1 MAIDSKLT
9 TALKNQGAVLLE
21 ATDSVTE
28 SETNHLMV
36 AASQWDSTP
45 SFSSFSA
52 TVDSAVTSSTA
63 RTVLVQFKTGST
75 AAAQAQVLDSV
86 QGQTLEVIRAAETNS
101 SGDSLVLVKI
111 GDNLS
116 VQDALKII
124 SSHDSVRFAEPNGVV
139 TILPQPEQIVSPQP
153 EGSTQPDSSTQEPQ
167 TEIGA
172 KPEGSTQPDTYAQEP
187 QTEIGAQS
195 SDSEQ
200 SPAGALDISVT
211 QAPDLIGVQE
221 DSKQSAAALIA
232 SESLM
237 VAESWEASDVF
248 GIDADAS
255 VSDDSQAEQSNAAQ
269 AVSDEDSLVSI
280 MAISNDPGY
289 TQGSLWGMYGDQTAT
304 VNQFGSQAGEA
315 WAAGFVGST
324 KTVIGVI
331 DTGIDY
337 THQDL
342 YQNIWL
348 NQKEIPTTI
357 YSVLKDIDQDGLI
370 TFSDLNAT
378 ANQAFV
384 ADTNANSYIDAADLL
399 SDSRWANGVDEGGNG
414 YIDDLVGWD
423 FASNDNNPFDDN
435 GHGTHVAGTIGA
447 MGGNNVGVAGV
458 SWNVELVGLKFLD
471 AGGSGSTANAVK
483 AIDYF
488 TAASKVALS
497 GENFVATNNSWGGGG
512 ASNALQDAINRS
524 AQSDILFIAAA
535 GNSASNNDV
544 TANYPSNYNTTAAAG
559 YDSVIAVAS
568 LTSTG
573 ALSSF
578 SSYGATQVDLA
589 APGSSVYS
597 TLPGNSYGTF
607 SGTSMA
613 TPHVAGAVA
622 LYASAN
628 PNATAAE
635 IRTALL
641 SSTDATASLV
651 GKTVTGGRLDVAD
664 MLNLGVV
671 PPPPVAD
678 LNLVGTSG
686 KDTLT
691 GGAGNDTLTGKAG
704 NDTLTGGL
712 GVDKFVVDAGTD
724 TIQDLGSGGADSV
737 VVAVGAKA
745 RATAVNDWTAT
756 SQTSNTGTAT
766 VASGGFNLNLAAAT
780 GSNGWQLSNSGSAQ
794 QVTFIGSA
802 QADSLVGGTAADT
815 LSGGAGNDT
824 LTGGAGAD
832 LLTGGTGVDKFVID
846 SGADTVTDLGVGGAD
861 SIVVS
866 TGARVTATLATTWT
880 ASTTTTNSGTANL
893 NAAGNHVNL
902 NAASGAYGWT
912 VSNASS
918 AVAVTVIGSVRSDTL
933 IGGSSADSLNG
944 GLGNDLLRGGDGNDT
959 LVGGGDVDR
968 FEVDSGTDT
977 ISDLGLG
984 GADQVA
990 ISAGAAAN
998 IAIAQAWSANASTS
1012 NSGRASIQASGF
1024 NVNLAAATGSSGW
1037 LVNNANSS
1045 VAVTLTGSSN
1055 TDTLVGGRGV
1065 DALKGGLGDDVLMG
1079 GLGADKLTG
1088 GLGSDT
1094 FVLARGDGGTAVA
1107 QADTVLDFTDGAD
1120 VFGLSG
1126 ALTFK
1131 DLVISQGNGT
1141 NTAKANAVIQS
1152 VSGEFLAV
1160 VANTTI
1166 AKLTSADFVT
1176 TTVSLAPVSAAA
1188 VSSSVSSSK
1197 TGSSAL
1203 SASDVSTTKGLVSDT
1218 TTLSTTKALV
1228 SDSTT
1233 ISTTNALVSDS
1244 TTVSTTKALVSD
1256 STTISTTNAL
1266 VSDSTTAN
1274 ATTNATPGSTTS
1286 STTINASAPA
1296 LDSSLE
1302 AKLSTAASPLAA
1314 ADAGTSATVSSSS
1327 VQRNDSPES
1336 VSKTIATSAS
1346 STSSTSSASS
1356 TSSVSSDHS
1365 ETASPAALPVAAPVT
1380 VSAYVPPVTAYVPEV
1395 DHTAGLLAV

>member
-1 MAIDSKLT
+1 MSIYSKLIT
-9 TALKNQGAVLLE
+9 TLKDQGTSLSE

-28 SETNHLMV
+28 NGTNYLS
-36 AASQWDSTP
+36 ANASPWLPTE
-45 SFSSFSA
+45 SFFNFSA
-52 TVDSAVTSSTA
+52 SAGSTLTSSTA

-75 AAAQAQVLDSV
+75 AAAHAQALSTV
-86 QGQTLEVIRAAETNS
+86 QGQTLEVIRAAESPS

-111 GDNLS
+111 GDGLS
-116 VQDALKII
+116 VEDALKII
-124 SSHDSVRFAEPNGVV
+124 SSHDSVRFAEPNDVV
-139 TILPQPEQIVSPQP
+139 TILPQPEPAGSPQVD
-153 EGSTQPDSSTQEPQ
+153 GQ
-167 TEIGA
+167 TPSDISIRE
-172 KPEGSTQPDTYAQEP
+172 T
-187 QTEIGAQS
+187 QTEIGAQTS
-195 SDSEQ
+195 PTEQVPDSDLNV
-200 SPAGALDISVT
+200 GVT
-211 QAPDLIGVQE
+211 QVLDLIGAQA
-221 DSKQSAAALIA
+221 DSDQAASAEMDSNSWDI
-232 SESLM
+232 SESG
-237 VAESWEASDVF
+237 
-248 GIDADAS
+248 GIDADILA
-255 VSDDSQAEQSNAAQ
+255 SDDSSDNLSSTAQ
-269 AVSDEDSLVSI
+269 ASSEEDSLVSI
-280 MAISNDPGY
+280 MAVSNDPGY
-289 TQGSLWGMYGDQTAT
+289 TQGNLWGMYGDKTTTA
-304 VNQFGSQAGEA
+304 NQYGSQAGEA
-315 WAAGFVGST
+315 WVAGFVGST

-331 DTGIDY
+331 DTGIDH

-357 YSVLKDIDQDGLI
+357 YASLSDINYDGLI

-384 ADTNANSYIDAADLL
+384 TDKNANGYIDAADLL
-399 SDSRWANGVDEGGNG
+399 SDSRWADGIDTGANG
-414 YIDDLVGWD
+414 YVDDLVGWD
-423 FASNDNNPFDDN
+423 FANSDNNPFDDN

-471 AGGSGSTANAVK
+471 ASGSGSTANAVK
-483 AIDYF
+483 ALDYF
-488 TAASKVALS
+488 TAASKVAIS

-512 ASNALQDAINRS
+512 ASTALQDAITRS

-544 TANYPSNYNTTAAAG
+544 TANYPSNYNTTATAG

-568 LTSTG
+568 LTSSG

-589 APGSSVYS
+589 APGSSIYS
-597 TLPGNSYGTF
+597 TLPGNSYGTL

-613 TPHVAGAVA
+613 TPHVSGAVA

-641 SSTDATASLV
+641 SSTDSTASLV

-664 MLNLGVV
+664 MLTQGVV
-671 PPPPVAD
+671 PPPVTD

-686 KDTLT
+686 RDTLT

-724 TIQDLGSGGADSV
+724 TIKDLGSGGADSV
-737 VVAVGAKA
+737 LVSVGATAK
-745 RATAVNDWTAT
+745 ATAVTNWTAT
-756 SQTSNTGTAT
+756 SLTSNTGTAT
-766 VASGGFNLNLAAAT
+766 VVSGGFNLNLAAAI
-780 GSNGWQLSNSGSAQ
+780 GPNGWQLSNAGNTQ
-794 QVTFIGSA
+794 QVTLTGSA

-824 LTGGAGAD
+824 LTGGVGAD

-846 SGADTVTDLGVGGAD
+846 SGTDTVTDLGVGGAD

-866 TGARVTATLATTWT
+866 AGAKVNATLATSWT

-893 NAAGNHVNL
+893 IAAGNHVNL
-902 NAASGAYGWT
+902 NAASGTYGWT

-918 AVAVTVIGSVRSDTL
+918 AVAVSVLGSVRSDTL
-933 IGGSSADSLNG
+933 IGGSNADSLNG
-944 GLGNDLLRGGDGNDT
+944 GLGNDLLNGGAGNDT
-959 LVGGGDVDR
+959 LVGGRGIDR
-968 FEVDSGTDT
+968 FEVDFGTDT

-990 ISAGAAAN
+990 ISTGAAAN
-998 IAIAQAWSANASTS
+998 ITIAQAWTANSSTS
-1012 NSGRASIQASGF
+1012 NSGRVSIQTTGF
-1024 NVNLAAATGSSGW
+1024 NVNLAAVTGSSGW
-1037 LVNNANSS
+1037 LVSNANSS
-1045 VAVTLTGSSN
+1045 TAVTLTGSSN

-1065 DALKGGLGDDVLMG
+1065 DTLKGGLGNDVLMG

-1088 GLGSDT
+1088 GLGNDT
-1094 FVLARGDGGTAVA
+1094 FVLSRGDGGTAVA

-1188 VSSSVSSSK
+1188 VSPSASSSK
-1197 TGSSAL
+1197 TGSSTV
-1203 SASDVSTTKGLVSDT
+1203 SASDV
-1218 TTLSTTKALV
+1218 
-1228 SDSTT
+1228 
-1233 ISTTNALVSDS
+1233 STTNALVSDS
-1244 TTVSTTKALVSD
+1244 TTVSTTKALASD
-1256 STTISTTNAL
+1256 STTTSTTKALASDTTNTSATKELVPDTTTTSTTKAL
-1266 VSDSTTAN
+1266 VSDTTTDSTAIK
-1274 ATTNATPGSTTS
+1274 GSAMAPDTSLESKS
-1286 STTINASAPA
+1286 STVASSVAT
-1296 LDSSLE
+1296 S
-1302 AKLSTAASPLAA
+1302 
-1314 ADAGTSATVSSSS
+1314 DAGTSSTVSGSA
-1327 VQRNDSPES
+1327 VQKNDSSES
-1336 VSKTIATSAS
+1336 ISEKVATSTS
-1346 STSSTSSASS
+1346 STSSTSPTSS
-1356 TSSVSSDHS
+1356 TSATSLVSSDHS
-1365 ETASPAALPVAAPVT
+1365 EAASSIVSPVAAPAT
-1380 VSAYVPPVTAYVPEV
+1380 VSAYVPPVAAYVPEV
-1395 DHTAGLLAV
+1395 DHSAGLLTV

>member
-1 MAIDSKLT
+1 MSIYSKLIT
-9 TALKNQGAVLLE
+9 TLKDQGTSLSE

-28 SETNHLMV
+28 NGTNYLS
-36 AASQWDSTP
+36 ANASPWLPTE
-45 SFSSFSA
+45 SFFNFSA
-52 TVDSAVTSSTA
+52 SAGSTLTSSTA

-75 AAAQAQVLDSV
+75 AAAHAQALSTV
-86 QGQTLEVIRAAETNS
+86 QGQTLEVIRAAESPS

-111 GDNLS
+111 GDGLS
-116 VQDALKII
+116 VEDALKII
-124 SSHDSVRFAEPNGVV
+124 SSHDSVRFAEPNDVV
-139 TILPQPEQIVSPQP
+139 TILPQPEPAGSPQVD
-153 EGSTQPDSSTQEPQ
+153 GQ
-167 TEIGA
+167 TPSDISIRE
-172 KPEGSTQPDTYAQEP
+172 T
-187 QTEIGAQS
+187 QTEIGAQTS
-195 SDSEQ
+195 PTEQVPDSDLNV
-200 SPAGALDISVT
+200 GVT
-211 QAPDLIGVQE
+211 QVLDLIGAQA
-221 DSKQSAAALIA
+221 DSDQAASAEMDSNSWDI
-232 SESLM
+232 SESG
-237 VAESWEASDVF
+237 
-248 GIDADAS
+248 GIDADILA
-255 VSDDSQAEQSNAAQ
+255 SDDSSDNLSSTAQ
-269 AVSDEDSLVSI
+269 ASSEEDSLVSI
-280 MAISNDPGY
+280 MAVSNDPGY
-289 TQGSLWGMYGDQTAT
+289 TQGNLWGMYGDKTTTA
-304 VNQFGSQAGEA
+304 NQYGSQAGEA
-315 WAAGFVGST
+315 WVAGFVGST

-331 DTGIDY
+331 DTGIDH

-357 YSVLKDIDQDGLI
+357 YASLSDINYDGLI

-384 ADTNANSYIDAADLL
+384 TDKNANGYIDAADLL
-399 SDSRWANGVDEGGNG
+399 SDSRWADGIDTGANG
-414 YIDDLVGWD
+414 YVDDLVGWD
-423 FASNDNNPFDDN
+423 FANSDNNPFDDN

-471 AGGSGSTANAVK
+471 ASGSGSTANAVK
-483 AIDYF
+483 ALDYF
-488 TAASKVALS
+488 TAASKVAIS

-512 ASNALQDAINRS
+512 ASTALQDAITRS

-544 TANYPSNYNTTAAAG
+544 TANYPSNYNTTATAG

-568 LTSTG
+568 LTSSG

-589 APGSSVYS
+589 APGSSIYS
-597 TLPGNSYGTF
+597 TLPGNSYGTL

-613 TPHVAGAVA
+613 TPHVSGAVA

-641 SSTDATASLV
+641 SSTDSTASLV

-664 MLNLGVV
+664 MLTQGVV
-671 PPPPVAD
+671 PPPVTD

-686 KDTLT
+686 RDTLT

-724 TIQDLGSGGADSV
+724 TIKDLGSGGADSV
-737 VVAVGAKA
+737 LVSVGATAK
-745 RATAVNDWTAT
+745 ATAVTNWTAT
-756 SQTSNTGTAT
+756 SLTSNTGTAT
-766 VASGGFNLNLAAAT
+766 VVSGGFNLNLAAAI
-780 GSNGWQLSNSGSAQ
+780 GPNGWQLSNAGNTQ
-794 QVTFIGSA
+794 QVTLTGSA

-824 LTGGAGAD
+824 LTGGVGAD

-846 SGADTVTDLGVGGAD
+846 SGTDTVTDLGVGGAD
-861 SIVVS
+861 SIVVLA
-866 TGARVTATLATTWT
+866 GAKVNATLATSWT

-893 NAAGNHVNL
+893 IAAGNNVNL
-902 NAASGAYGWT
+902 NAASGTYGWT

-918 AVAVTVIGSVRSDTL
+918 AVAVSVLGSVRSDTL
-933 IGGSSADSLNG
+933 IGGSNADSLNG
-944 GLGNDLLRGGDGNDT
+944 GLGNDLLNGGAGNDT
-959 LVGGGDVDR
+959 LVGGRGIDR
-968 FEVDSGTDT
+968 FEVDFGTDT

-990 ISAGAAAN
+990 ISTGAAAN
-998 IAIAQAWSANASTS
+998 ITIAQAWTANSSTS
-1012 NSGRASIQASGF
+1012 NSGRVSIQTTGF
-1024 NVNLAAATGSSGW
+1024 NVNLAAVTGSSGW
-1037 LVNNANSS
+1037 LVSNANSS
-1045 VAVTLTGSSN
+1045 TAVTLTGSSN

-1065 DALKGGLGDDVLMG
+1065 DTLKGGLGNDVLMG

-1088 GLGSDT
+1088 GLGNDT
-1094 FVLARGDGGTAVA
+1094 FVLSRGDGGTAVA

-1188 VSSSVSSSK
+1188 VSPSASSSK
-1197 TGSSAL
+1197 TGSSTV
-1203 SASDVSTTKGLVSDT
+1203 SASDV
-1218 TTLSTTKALV
+1218 
-1228 SDSTT
+1228 
-1233 ISTTNALVSDS
+1233 STTNALVSDS
-1244 TTVSTTKALVSD
+1244 TTVSTTKALASD
-1256 STTISTTNAL
+1256 STTTSTTKALASDTTNTSATKELVPDTTTTSTTKAL
-1266 VSDSTTAN
+1266 VSDTTTDSTAIK
-1274 ATTNATPGSTTS
+1274 GSAMAPDTSLESKS
-1286 STTINASAPA
+1286 STVASSVAT
-1296 LDSSLE
+1296 S
-1302 AKLSTAASPLAA
+1302 
-1314 ADAGTSATVSSSS
+1314 DAGTSSTVSGSA
-1327 VQRNDSPES
+1327 VQKNDSSES
-1336 VSKTIATSAS
+1336 ISEKVATSTS
-1346 STSSTSSASS
+1346 STSSTSPTSS
-1356 TSSVSSDHS
+1356 TSATSLVSSDHS
-1365 ETASPAALPVAAPVT
+1365 EAASSIVSPVAAPAT
-1380 VSAYVPPVTAYVPEV
+1380 VSAYVPPVAAYVPEV
-1395 DHTAGLLAV
+1395 DHSAGLLTV

>member
-1 MAIDSKLT
+1 MSIYSKLIT
-9 TALKNQGAVLLE
+9 TLKDQGTSLSE

-28 SETNHLMV
+28 NGTNYLS
-36 AASQWDSTP
+36 ANASPWLPTE
-45 SFSSFSA
+45 SFFNFSA
-52 TVDSAVTSSTA
+52 SAGSTLTSSTA

-75 AAAQAQVLDSV
+75 AAAHAQALSTV
-86 QGQTLEVIRAAETNS
+86 QGQTLEVIRAAESPS

-111 GDNLS
+111 GDGLS
-116 VQDALKII
+116 VEDALKII
-124 SSHDSVRFAEPNGVV
+124 SSHDSVRFAEPNDVV
-139 TILPQPEQIVSPQP
+139 TILPQPEPAGSPQVD
-153 EGSTQPDSSTQEPQ
+153 GQ
-167 TEIGA
+167 TPSDISIRE
-172 KPEGSTQPDTYAQEP
+172 T
-187 QTEIGAQS
+187 QTEIGAQTS
-195 SDSEQ
+195 PTEQVPDSDLNV
-200 SPAGALDISVT
+200 GVT
-211 QAPDLIGVQE
+211 QVLDLIGAQA
-221 DSKQSAAALIA
+221 DSDQAASAEMDSNSWDI
-232 SESLM
+232 SESG
-237 VAESWEASDVF
+237 
-248 GIDADAS
+248 GIDADILA
-255 VSDDSQAEQSNAAQ
+255 SDDSSDNLSSTAQ
-269 AVSDEDSLVSI
+269 ASSEEDSLVSI
-280 MAISNDPGY
+280 MAVSNDPGY
-289 TQGSLWGMYGDQTAT
+289 TQGNLWGMYGDKTTTA
-304 VNQFGSQAGEA
+304 NQYGSQAGEA
-315 WAAGFVGST
+315 WVAGFVGST

-331 DTGIDY
+331 DTGIDH

-357 YSVLKDIDQDGLI
+357 YASLSDINYDGLI

-384 ADTNANSYIDAADLL
+384 TDKNANGYIDAADLL
-399 SDSRWANGVDEGGNG
+399 SDSRWADGIDTGANG
-414 YIDDLVGWD
+414 YVDDLVGWD
-423 FASNDNNPFDDN
+423 FANSDNNPFDDN

-471 AGGSGSTANAVK
+471 ASGSGSTANAVK
-483 AIDYF
+483 ALDYF
-488 TAASKVALS
+488 TAASKVAIS

-512 ASNALQDAINRS
+512 ASTALQDAITRS

-544 TANYPSNYNTTAAAG
+544 TANYPSNYNTTATAG

-568 LTSTG
+568 LTSSG

-589 APGSSVYS
+589 APGSSIYS
-597 TLPGNSYGTF
+597 TLPGNSYGTL

-613 TPHVAGAVA
+613 TPHVSGAVA

-641 SSTDATASLV
+641 SSTDSTASLV

-664 MLNLGVV
+664 MLTQGVV
-671 PPPPVAD
+671 PPPVTD

-686 KDTLT
+686 RDTLT

-724 TIQDLGSGGADSV
+724 TIKDLGSGGADSV
-737 VVAVGAKA
+737 LVSVGATAK
-745 RATAVNDWTAT
+745 ATAVTNWTAT
-756 SQTSNTGTAT
+756 SLTSNTGTAT
-766 VASGGFNLNLAAAT
+766 VVSGGFNLNLAAAI
-780 GSNGWQLSNSGSAQ
+780 GPNGWQLSNAGNTQ
-794 QVTFIGSA
+794 QVTLTGSA

-824 LTGGAGAD
+824 LTGGVGAD

-846 SGADTVTDLGVGGAD
+846 SGTDTVTDLGVGGAD
-861 SIVVS
+861 SIVVLA
-866 TGARVTATLATTWT
+866 GAKVNATLATSWT

-893 NAAGNHVNL
+893 IAAGNHVNL
-902 NAASGAYGWT
+902 NAASGTYGWT

-918 AVAVTVIGSVRSDTL
+918 AVAVSVLGSVLSDTL
-933 IGGSSADSLNG
+933 IGGSNADSLNG
-944 GLGNDLLRGGDGNDT
+944 GLGNDLLSGGAGNDT
-959 LVGGGDVDR
+959 LVGGRGIDR
-968 FEVDSGTDT
+968 FEVDFGTDT

-990 ISAGAAAN
+990 ISTGAAAN
-998 IAIAQAWSANASTS
+998 ITIAQAWTANSSTS
-1012 NSGRASIQASGF
+1012 NSGRVSIQTTGF
-1024 NVNLAAATGSSGW
+1024 NVNLAAVTGSSGW
-1037 LVNNANSS
+1037 LVSNANSS
-1045 VAVTLTGSSN
+1045 TAVTLTGSSN

-1065 DALKGGLGDDVLMG
+1065 DTLKGGLGNDVLMG

-1088 GLGSDT
+1088 GLGNDT
-1094 FVLARGDGGTAVA
+1094 FVLSRGDGGTAVA

-1188 VSSSVSSSK
+1188 VSPSASSSK
-1197 TGSSAL
+1197 TGSSTV
-1203 SASDVSTTKGLVSDT
+1203 SASDV
-1218 TTLSTTKALV
+1218 
-1228 SDSTT
+1228 
-1233 ISTTNALVSDS
+1233 STTNALVSDS
-1244 TTVSTTKALVSD
+1244 TTVSTTKALASD
-1256 STTISTTNAL
+1256 STTTSTTKALASDTTNTSATKELVPDTTTTSTTKAL
-1266 VSDSTTAN
+1266 VSDTTTDSTAIK
-1274 ATTNATPGSTTS
+1274 GSAMAPDTSLESKS
-1286 STTINASAPA
+1286 STVASSVAT
-1296 LDSSLE
+1296 S
-1302 AKLSTAASPLAA
+1302 
-1314 ADAGTSATVSSSS
+1314 DAGTSSTVSGSA
-1327 VQRNDSPES
+1327 VQKNDSSES
-1336 VSKTIATSAS
+1336 ISEKVATSTS
-1346 STSSTSSASS
+1346 STSSTSPTSS
-1356 TSSVSSDHS
+1356 TSATSLVSSDHS
-1365 ETASPAALPVAAPVT
+1365 EAASSIVSPVAAPAT
-1380 VSAYVPPVTAYVPEV
+1380 VSAYVPPVAAYVPEV
-1395 DHTAGLLAV
+1395 DHSAGLLTL

>member
-1 MAIDSKLT
+1 MSIYSKLMT
-9 TALKNQGAVLLE
+9 TLKDQGTSLSE

-28 SETNHLMV
+28 NGTNYLS
-36 AASQWDSTP
+36 ANASPWLPTE
-45 SFSSFSA
+45 SFFNFSA
-52 TVDSAVTSSTA
+52 SAGSTLTSSTA

-75 AAAQAQVLDSV
+75 AAAHAQALSTV
-86 QGQTLEVIRAAETNS
+86 QGQTLEVIRAAESPS

-111 GDNLS
+111 GDGLS
-116 VQDALKII
+116 VEDALKII
-124 SSHDSVRFAEPNGVV
+124 SSHDSVRFAEPNDVV
-139 TILPQPEQIVSPQP
+139 TILPQPEPAGSPQVD
-153 EGSTQPDSSTQEPQ
+153 GQ
-167 TEIGA
+167 TPSDISIRE
-172 KPEGSTQPDTYAQEP
+172 T
-187 QTEIGAQS
+187 QTEIGAQTS
-195 SDSEQ
+195 PTEQVPDSDLNV
-200 SPAGALDISVT
+200 GVT
-211 QAPDLIGVQE
+211 QVLDLIGAQA
-221 DSKQSAAALIA
+221 DSDQAASAEMDSNSWDI
-232 SESLM
+232 SESG
-237 VAESWEASDVF
+237 
-248 GIDADAS
+248 GIDADILA
-255 VSDDSQAEQSNAAQ
+255 SDDSSDNLSSTAQ
-269 AVSDEDSLVSI
+269 ASSEEDSLVSI
-280 MAISNDPGY
+280 MAVSNDPGY
-289 TQGSLWGMYGDQTAT
+289 TQGNLWGMYGDKTTTA
-304 VNQFGSQAGEA
+304 NQYGSQAGEA
-315 WAAGFVGST
+315 WVAGFVGST

-331 DTGIDY
+331 DTGIDH

-357 YSVLKDIDQDGLI
+357 YASLSDINYDGLI

-384 ADTNANSYIDAADLL
+384 TDKNANGYIDAADLL
-399 SDSRWANGVDEGGNG
+399 SDSRWADGIDTGANG
-414 YIDDLVGWD
+414 YVDDLVGWD
-423 FASNDNNPFDDN
+423 FANSDNNPFDDN

-471 AGGSGSTANAVK
+471 ASGSGSTANAVK
-483 AIDYF
+483 ALDYF
-488 TAASKVALS
+488 TAASKVAIS

-512 ASNALQDAINRS
+512 ASTALQDAITRS

-544 TANYPSNYNTTAAAG
+544 TANYPSNYNTTATAG

-568 LTSTG
+568 LTSSG

-589 APGSSVYS
+589 APGSSIYS
-597 TLPGNSYGTF
+597 TLPGNSYGTL

-613 TPHVAGAVA
+613 TPHVSGAVA

-641 SSTDATASLV
+641 SSTDSTASLV

-664 MLNLGVV
+664 MLTQGVV
-671 PPPPVAD
+671 PPPVTD

-686 KDTLT
+686 RDTLT

-724 TIQDLGSGGADSV
+724 TIKDLGSGGADSV
-737 VVAVGAKA
+737 LVSVGATAK
-745 RATAVNDWTAT
+745 ATAVTNWTAT
-756 SQTSNTGTAT
+756 SLTSNTGTAT
-766 VASGGFNLNLAAAT
+766 VVSGGFNLNLAAAI
-780 GSNGWQLSNSGSAQ
+780 GPNGWQLSNAGNTQ
-794 QVTFIGSA
+794 QVTLTGSA

-824 LTGGAGAD
+824 LTGGVGAD

-846 SGADTVTDLGVGGAD
+846 SGTDTVTDLGVGGAD

-866 TGARVTATLATTWT
+866 AGAKVNATLATSWT

-893 NAAGNHVNL
+893 IAAGNHVNL
-902 NAASGAYGWT
+902 NAASGTYGWT

-918 AVAVTVIGSVRSDTL
+918 AVAVSVLGSVLSDTL
-933 IGGSSADSLNG
+933 IGGSNADSLNG
-944 GLGNDLLRGGDGNDT
+944 GLGNDLLSGGAGNDT
-959 LVGGGDVDR
+959 LVGGRGIDR
-968 FEVDSGTDT
+968 FEVDFGTDT

-990 ISAGAAAN
+990 ISTGAAAN
-998 IAIAQAWSANASTS
+998 IAIAQAWTANSSTS
-1012 NSGRASIQASGF
+1012 NSGRVSIQTAGF

-1045 VAVTLTGSSN
+1045 TAVTLTGSSN

-1065 DALKGGLGDDVLMG
+1065 DTLKGGLGNDVLMG

-1088 GLGSDT
+1088 GLGNDT
-1094 FVLARGDGGTAVA
+1094 FVLSRGDGGTAVA

-1188 VSSSVSSSK
+1188 VSPSASSSK
-1197 TGSSAL
+1197 TGSSTV
-1203 SASDVSTTKGLVSDT
+1203 SASDV
-1218 TTLSTTKALV
+1218 
-1228 SDSTT
+1228 
-1233 ISTTNALVSDS
+1233 STTNALVSDS
-1244 TTVSTTKALVSD
+1244 TTVSTTKALASD
-1256 STTISTTNAL
+1256 STTTSITKAL
-1266 VSDSTTAN
+1266 VSDTTTTSATRELVPDTTTTSTTKALVSD
-1274 ATTNATPGSTTS
+1274 TTTDSTAIKGSAMAPDTSLESKS
-1286 STTINASAPA
+1286 STVASSVAT
-1296 LDSSLE
+1296 S
-1302 AKLSTAASPLAA
+1302 
-1314 ADAGTSATVSSSS
+1314 DAGTSSTVSGSA
-1327 VQRNDSPES
+1327 VQKNDSSES
-1336 VSKTIATSAS
+1336 ISEKVATSTS
-1346 STSSTSSASS
+1346 STSSTSPTSS
-1356 TSSVSSDHS
+1356 TSATSLVLSDHS
-1365 ETASPAALPVAAPVT
+1365 EAASSIVSPVAAPAT
-1380 VSAYVPPVTAYVPEV
+1380 VSAYVPPVAAYVPEV
-1395 DHTAGLLAV
+1395 DHSAGLLTV

>member
-1 MAIDSKLT
+1 MSIYSKLIT
-9 TALKNQGAVLLE
+9 TLKDQGTSLSE

-28 SETNHLMV
+28 NGTNYLS
-36 AASQWDSTP
+36 ANASPWLPTE
-45 SFSSFSA
+45 SFFNFSA
-52 TVDSAVTSSTA
+52 SAGSTLTSSTA

-75 AAAQAQVLDSV
+75 AAAHAQALSTV
-86 QGQTLEVIRAAETNS
+86 QGQTLEVIRAAKSPS

-111 GDNLS
+111 GDGLS
-116 VQDALKII
+116 VEDALKII
-124 SSHDSVRFAEPNGVV
+124 SSHDSVRFAEPNDVV
-139 TILPQPEQIVSPQP
+139 TILPQPEPAGSPQVD
-153 EGSTQPDSSTQEPQ
+153 GQ
-167 TEIGA
+167 TPSDISIRE
-172 KPEGSTQPDTYAQEP
+172 T
-187 QTEIGAQS
+187 QTEIGAQTS
-195 SDSEQ
+195 PTEQVPDSDLNV
-200 SPAGALDISVT
+200 GVT
-211 QAPDLIGVQE
+211 QVLDLIGAQA
-221 DSKQSAAALIA
+221 DSDQAASAEMDSNSWDI
-232 SESLM
+232 SESG
-237 VAESWEASDVF
+237 
-248 GIDADAS
+248 GIDADILA
-255 VSDDSQAEQSNAAQ
+255 SDDSSDNLSSTAQ
-269 AVSDEDSLVSI
+269 ASSEEDSLVSI
-280 MAISNDPGY
+280 MAVSNDPGY
-289 TQGSLWGMYGDQTAT
+289 TQGNLWGMYGDKTTTA
-304 VNQFGSQAGEA
+304 NQYGSQAGEA
-315 WAAGFVGST
+315 WVAGFVGST

-331 DTGIDY
+331 DTGIDH

-357 YSVLKDIDQDGLI
+357 YASLSDINYDGLI

-384 ADTNANSYIDAADLL
+384 TDKNANGYIDAADLL
-399 SDSRWANGVDEGGNG
+399 SDSRWADGIDTGANG
-414 YIDDLVGWD
+414 YVDDLVGWD
-423 FASNDNNPFDDN
+423 FANSDNNPFDDN

-471 AGGSGSTANAVK
+471 ASGSGSTANAVK
-483 AIDYF
+483 ALDYF
-488 TAASKVALS
+488 TAASKVAIS

-512 ASNALQDAINRS
+512 ASTALQDAITRS

-544 TANYPSNYNTTAAAG
+544 TANYPSNYNTTATAG

-568 LTSTG
+568 LTSSG

-589 APGSSVYS
+589 APGSSIYS
-597 TLPGNSYGTF
+597 TLPGNSYGTL

-613 TPHVAGAVA
+613 TPHVSGAVA

-641 SSTDATASLV
+641 SSTDSTASLV

-664 MLNLGVV
+664 MLTQGVV
-671 PPPPVAD
+671 PPPVTD

-686 KDTLT
+686 RDTLT

-724 TIQDLGSGGADSV
+724 TIKDLGSGGADSV
-737 VVAVGAKA
+737 LVSVGATAK
-745 RATAVNDWTAT
+745 ATAVTNWTAT
-756 SQTSNTGTAT
+756 SLTSNTGTAT
-766 VASGGFNLNLAAAT
+766 VVSGGFNLNLAAAI
-780 GSNGWQLSNSGSAQ
+780 GPNGWQLSNAGNTQ
-794 QVTFIGSA
+794 QVTLTGSA

-824 LTGGAGAD
+824 LTGGVGAD

-846 SGADTVTDLGVGGAD
+846 SGTDTVTDLGVGGAD
-861 SIVVS
+861 SIVVLA
-866 TGARVTATLATTWT
+866 GAKVNATLATSWT

-893 NAAGNHVNL
+893 IAAGNNVNL
-902 NAASGAYGWT
+902 NAASGTYGWT

-918 AVAVTVIGSVRSDTL
+918 AVAVSVLGSVRSDTL
-933 IGGSSADSLNG
+933 IGGSNADSLNG
-944 GLGNDLLRGGDGNDT
+944 GLGNDLLNGGAGNDT
-959 LVGGGDVDR
+959 LVGGRGIDR
-968 FEVDSGTDT
+968 FEVDFGTDT

-990 ISAGAAAN
+990 ISTGAAAN
-998 IAIAQAWSANASTS
+998 ITIAQAWTANSSTS
-1012 NSGRASIQASGF
+1012 NSGRVSIQTTGF
-1024 NVNLAAATGSSGW
+1024 NVNLAAVTGSSGW
-1037 LVNNANSS
+1037 LVSNANSS
-1045 VAVTLTGSSN
+1045 TAVTLTGSSN

-1065 DALKGGLGDDVLMG
+1065 DTLKGGLGNDVLMG

-1088 GLGSDT
+1088 GLGNDT
-1094 FVLARGDGGTAVA
+1094 FVLSRGDGGTAVA

-1188 VSSSVSSSK
+1188 VSPSASSSK
-1197 TGSSAL
+1197 TGSSTV
-1203 SASDVSTTKGLVSDT
+1203 SASDV
-1218 TTLSTTKALV
+1218 
-1228 SDSTT
+1228 
-1233 ISTTNALVSDS
+1233 STTNALVSDS
-1244 TTVSTTKALVSD
+1244 TTVSTTKALASD
-1256 STTISTTNAL
+1256 STTTSTTKALASDTTNTSATKELVPDTTTTSTTKAL
-1266 VSDSTTAN
+1266 VSDTTTDSTAIK
-1274 ATTNATPGSTTS
+1274 GSAMAPDTSLESKS
-1286 STTINASAPA
+1286 STVASSVAT
-1296 LDSSLE
+1296 S
-1302 AKLSTAASPLAA
+1302 
-1314 ADAGTSATVSSSS
+1314 DAGTSATVSGSA
-1327 VQRNDSPES
+1327 VQKNDSSES
-1336 VSKTIATSAS
+1336 ISEKVATSTS
-1346 STSSTSSASS
+1346 STSSTSPTSS
-1356 TSSVSSDHS
+1356 TSATSLVSSDHS
-1365 ETASPAALPVAAPVT
+1365 EAASSIVSPVAAPAT
-1380 VSAYVPPVTAYVPEV
+1380 VSAYVPPVAAYVPEV
-1395 DHTAGLLAV
+1395 DHSAGLLTV

>member
-1 MAIDSKLT
+1 MSIYSKLIT
-9 TALKNQGAVLLE
+9 TLKDQGTSLSE

-28 SETNHLMV
+28 SGTNYLS
-36 AASQWDSTP
+36 ANASPWLPTE
-45 SFSSFSA
+45 SFFNFSA
-52 TVDSAVTSSTA
+52 SAGSALTSSTA
-63 RTVLVQFKTGST
+63 RTVLVQFKTGSS
-75 AAAQAQVLDSV
+75 AAAHAQALSTV
-86 QGQTLEVIRAAETNS
+86 QGQTLEVIRAAESPS

-111 GDNLS
+111 GDGLS
-116 VQDALKII
+116 VEDALKII
-124 SSHDSVRFAEPNGVV
+124 SSHDSVRFAEPNDVV
-139 TILPQPEQIVSPQP
+139 TILPQPEPAGSPQV
-153 EGSTQPDSSTQEPQ
+153 DSQ
-167 TEIGA
+167 TPSDI
-172 KPEGSTQPDTYAQEP
+172 SIQEP
-187 QTEIGAQS
+187 QTEIGAQAS
-195 SDSEQ
+195 HTEQVSDSDLNVGVAQ
-200 SPAGALDISVT
+200 VL
-211 QAPDLIGVQE
+211 DLIGAQA
-221 DSKQSAAALIA
+221 DSNQAASAVLDSNSWDV
-232 SESLM
+232 SESG
-237 VAESWEASDVF
+237 
-248 GIDADAS
+248 GIDADILA
-255 VSDDSQAEQSNAAQ
+255 SDDSSDNLSSTAQ
-269 AVSDEDSLVSI
+269 ASSEEDSLVSI

-289 TQGSLWGMYGDQTAT
+289 TQGSLWGMYGDKTTT
-304 VNQFGSQAGEA
+304 VNQYGSQAGEA

-331 DTGIDY
+331 DTGIDH

-357 YSVLKDIDQDGLI
+357 YASLSDINYDGLI

-384 ADTNANSYIDAADLL
+384 ADKNANGYIDAADLL
-399 SDSRWANGVDEGGNG
+399 SDSRWADGIDTGANG
-414 YIDDLVGWD
+414 YVDDLVGWD
-423 FASNDNNPFDDN
+423 FANSDNNPFDDN

-447 MGGNNVGVAGV
+447 MGGNSVGVAGV

-471 AGGSGSTANAVK
+471 VNGSGSTANAVK
-483 AIDYF
+483 ALDYF
-488 TAASKVALS
+488 TAASKVAIS

-512 ASNALQDAINRS
+512 ASTALQDAITRS

-544 TANYPSNYNTTAAAG
+544 TANYPSNYNTTATAG

-589 APGSSVYS
+589 APGSSIYS

-622 LYASAN
+622 LFASAN

-635 IRTALL
+635 IRAALL
-641 SSTDATASLV
+641 SSTDSTASLV

-664 MLNLGVV
+664 MLTQGVV
-671 PPPPVAD
+671 PPPVTD

-686 KDTLT
+686 RDTLT

-704 NDTLTGGL
+704 NDALTGGL

-724 TIQDLGSGGADSV
+724 TIKDLGSGGADSV
-737 VVAVGAKA
+737 LVSVGATAK
-745 RATAVNDWTAT
+745 ATAVTNWTAT
-756 SQTSNTGTAT
+756 SLTSNTGTAI
-766 VASGGFNLNLAAAT
+766 VVSGGFNLNLAAAI
-780 GSNGWQLSNSGSAQ
+780 GPNGWQLSNAGNTQ
-794 QVTFIGSA
+794 QVTLTGSA

-846 SGADTVTDLGVGGAD
+846 SGTDTVTDLGVGGAD
-861 SIVVS
+861 SIVVAA
-866 TGARVTATLATTWT
+866 GAKVNATLATSWT
-880 ASTTTTNSGTANL
+880 ASTTTNNSGTANL
-893 NAAGNHVNL
+893 IAAGNNVNL
-902 NAASGAYGWT
+902 NAASGTYGWT

-918 AVAVTVIGSVRSDTL
+918 AVAVSVLGSVRSDTL
-933 IGGSSADSLNG
+933 IGGSNADSLNG
-944 GLGNDLLRGGDGNDT
+944 GLGNDLLSGGAGNDT
-959 LVGGGDVDR
+959 LVGGRGIDR
-968 FEVDSGTDT
+968 FEVDFGTDT

-990 ISAGAAAN
+990 ISTGAAAN
-998 IAIAQAWSANASTS
+998 IAIAQAWTANSSTS
-1012 NSGRASIQASGF
+1012 NSGRVSIQTTGF

-1037 LVNNANSS
+1037 LVSNADSS
-1045 VAVTLTGSSN
+1045 ITVTLTGSLN
-1055 TDTLVGGRGV
+1055 ADTLVGGRGV
-1065 DALKGGLGDDVLMG
+1065 DKLIGGLGNDVLMG

-1094 FVLARGDGGTAVA
+1094 FVLTTGGGGTTVT

-1141 NTAKANAVIQS
+1141 NTAKANALIQS

-1166 AKLTSADFVT
+1166 AKLTSADFFT

-1188 VSSSVSSSK
+1188 VSSITSSSK
-1197 TGSSAL
+1197 TGNSTL
-1203 SASDVSTTKGLVSDT
+1203 SASEVGTTKTLASDSTTT
-1218 TTLSTTKALV
+1218 STTKALV
-1228 SDSTT
+1228 SDTTTTSTT
-1233 ISTTNALVSDS
+1233 KELVSD
-1244 TTVSTTKALVSD
+1244 TTTTSTTKALVSD
-1256 STTISTTNAL
+1256 TTT
-1266 VSDSTTAN
+1266 DSTAIK
-1274 ATTNATPGSTTS
+1274 GSAMAPDTSLESKS
-1286 STTINASAPA
+1286 STVASSVAT
-1296 LDSSLE
+1296 S
-1302 AKLSTAASPLAA
+1302 
-1314 ADAGTSATVSSSS
+1314 DAGTSSTVSGSA
-1327 VQRNDSPES
+1327 VQKNDSSES
-1336 VSKTIATSAS
+1336 ISEKVAT
-1346 STSSTSSASS
+1346 STSSTSSASPTSS
-1356 TSSVSSDHS
+1356 TSSASPTSSTSSTSPTSSTSSTSPTSSTSATSLVSSDHS
-1365 ETASPAALPVAAPVT
+1365 EAASSIVSPVAAPAT
-1380 VSAYVPPVTAYVPEV
+1380 VSAYVPPVAAYVPEV
-1395 DHTAGLLAV
+1395 DHSAGLLTV

>member
-1 MAIDSKLT
+1 MSIYSKLIT
-9 TALKNQGAVLLE
+9 TLKDQGTSLSE

-28 SETNHLMV
+28 NGTNYLS
-36 AASQWDSTP
+36 ANASPWLPTE
-45 SFSSFSA
+45 SFFNFSA
-52 TVDSAVTSSTA
+52 SAGSTLTSSTA

-75 AAAQAQVLDSV
+75 AAAHAQALSTV
-86 QGQTLEVIRAAETNS
+86 QGQTLEVIRAAKSPS

-111 GDNLS
+111 GDGLS
-116 VQDALKII
+116 VEDALKII
-124 SSHDSVRFAEPNGVV
+124 SSHDSVRFAEPNDVV
-139 TILPQPEQIVSPQP
+139 TILPQPEPAGSPQVD
-153 EGSTQPDSSTQEPQ
+153 GQ
-167 TEIGA
+167 TPSDISIRE
-172 KPEGSTQPDTYAQEP
+172 T
-187 QTEIGAQS
+187 QTEIGAQTS
-195 SDSEQ
+195 PTEQVPDSDLNV
-200 SPAGALDISVT
+200 GVT
-211 QAPDLIGVQE
+211 QVLDLIGAQA
-221 DSKQSAAALIA
+221 DSDQAASAEMDSNSWDI
-232 SESLM
+232 SESG
-237 VAESWEASDVF
+237 
-248 GIDADAS
+248 GIDADILA
-255 VSDDSQAEQSNAAQ
+255 SDDSSDNLSSTAQ
-269 AVSDEDSLVSI
+269 ASSEEDSLVSI
-280 MAISNDPGY
+280 MAVSNDPGY
-289 TQGSLWGMYGDQTAT
+289 TQGNLWGMYGDKTTTA
-304 VNQFGSQAGEA
+304 NQYGSQAGEA
-315 WAAGFVGST
+315 WVAGFVGST

-331 DTGIDY
+331 DTGIDH

-357 YSVLKDIDQDGLI
+357 YASLSDINYDGLI

-384 ADTNANSYIDAADLL
+384 TDKNANGYIDAADLL
-399 SDSRWANGVDEGGNG
+399 SDSRWADGIDTGANG
-414 YIDDLVGWD
+414 YVDDLVGWD
-423 FASNDNNPFDDN
+423 FANSDNNPFDDN

-471 AGGSGSTANAVK
+471 ASGSGSTANAVK
-483 AIDYF
+483 ALDYF
-488 TAASKVALS
+488 TAASKVAIS

-512 ASNALQDAINRS
+512 ASTALQDAITRS

-544 TANYPSNYNTTAAAG
+544 TANYPSNYNTTATAG

-568 LTSTG
+568 LTSSG

-589 APGSSVYS
+589 APGSSIYS
-597 TLPGNSYGTF
+597 TLPGNSYGTL

-613 TPHVAGAVA
+613 TPHVSGAVA

-641 SSTDATASLV
+641 SSTDSTASLV

-664 MLNLGVV
+664 MLTQGVV
-671 PPPPVAD
+671 PPPVTD

-686 KDTLT
+686 RDTLT

-724 TIQDLGSGGADSV
+724 TIKDLGSGGADSV
-737 VVAVGAKA
+737 LVSVGATAK
-745 RATAVNDWTAT
+745 ATAVTNWTAT
-756 SQTSNTGTAT
+756 SLTSNTGTAT
-766 VASGGFNLNLAAAT
+766 VVSGGFNLNLAAAI
-780 GSNGWQLSNSGSAQ
+780 GPNGWQLSNAGNTQ
-794 QVTFIGSA
+794 QVTLTGSA

-824 LTGGAGAD
+824 LTGGVGAD

-846 SGADTVTDLGVGGAD
+846 SGTDTVTDLGVGGAD
-861 SIVVS
+861 SIVVLA
-866 TGARVTATLATTWT
+866 GAKVNATLATSWT

-893 NAAGNHVNL
+893 IAAGNNVNL
-902 NAASGAYGWT
+902 NAASGTYGWT

-918 AVAVTVIGSVRSDTL
+918 AVAVSVLGSVRSDTL
-933 IGGSSADSLNG
+933 IGGSNADSLNG
-944 GLGNDLLRGGDGNDT
+944 GLGNDLLNGGAGNDT
-959 LVGGGDVDR
+959 LVGGRGIDR
-968 FEVDSGTDT
+968 FEVDFGTDT

-990 ISAGAAAN
+990 ISTGAAAN
-998 IAIAQAWSANASTS
+998 ITIAQAWTANSSTS
-1012 NSGRASIQASGF
+1012 NSGRVSIQTTGF
-1024 NVNLAAATGSSGW
+1024 NVNLAAVTGSSGW
-1037 LVNNANSS
+1037 LVSNANSS
-1045 VAVTLTGSSN
+1045 TAVTLTGSSN

-1065 DALKGGLGDDVLMG
+1065 DTLKGGLGNDVLMG

-1088 GLGSDT
+1088 GLGNDT
-1094 FVLARGDGGTAVA
+1094 FVLSRGDGGTAVA

-1188 VSSSVSSSK
+1188 VSPSASSSK
-1197 TGSSAL
+1197 TGSSTV
-1203 SASDVSTTKGLVSDT
+1203 SASDV
-1218 TTLSTTKALV
+1218 
-1228 SDSTT
+1228 
-1233 ISTTNALVSDS
+1233 STTNALVSDS
-1244 TTVSTTKALVSD
+1244 TTVSTTKALASD
-1256 STTISTTNAL
+1256 STTTSITKAL
-1266 VSDSTTAN
+1266 VSDTTTTSATKELVPDTTTTSTTKALVSD
-1274 ATTNATPGSTTS
+1274 TTTDSTAIKGSAMAPDTSLESKS
-1286 STTINASAPA
+1286 STVASSVAT
-1296 LDSSLE
+1296 S
-1302 AKLSTAASPLAA
+1302 
-1314 ADAGTSATVSSSS
+1314 DAGTSSTVSGSA
-1327 VQRNDSPES
+1327 VQKNDSSES
-1336 VSKTIATSAS
+1336 ISEKVATSTS
-1346 STSSTSSASS
+1346 STSSTSPTSS
-1356 TSSVSSDHS
+1356 TSATSLVSSDHS
-1365 ETASPAALPVAAPVT
+1365 EAASSIVSPVAAPAT
-1380 VSAYVPPVTAYVPEV
+1380 VSAYVPPVAAYVPEV
-1395 DHTAGLLAV
+1395 DHSAGLLTV

>member
-9 TALKNQGAVLLE
+9 TALKNQGTVLLE

-28 SETNHLMV
+28 SETNPLIV
-36 AASQWDSTP
+36 DASQWRSAE

-52 TVDSAVTSSTA
+52 TADSAFTSSTA

-75 AAAQAQVLDSV
+75 AAAQAQVLTSV
-86 QGQTLEVIRAAETNS
+86 QGQTLEVIRAAESDS

-111 GDNLS
+111 GDKLS
-116 VQDALKII
+116 VEDALKII
-124 SSHDSVRFAEPNGVV
+124 SSDDSVRFAEPNGVV
-139 TILPQPEQIVSPQP
+139 TILPQTEQSGSPQVGGQTP
-153 EGSTQPDSSTQEPQ
+153 SDTSIQE
-167 TEIGA
+167 T
-172 KPEGSTQPDTYAQEP
+172 
-187 QTEIGAQS
+187 QTEIGAQAS
-195 SDSEQ
+195 SSEQ
-200 SPAGALDISVT
+200 IPDSDLNVGVT
-211 QAPDLIGVQE
+211 QVLDLIGAE
-221 DSKQSAAALIA
+221 ADSDQAASALMGSNSWDA
-232 SESLM
+232 SESG
-237 VAESWEASDVF
+237 
-248 GIDADAS
+248 GIDADVS
-255 VSDDSQAEQSNAAQ
+255 VSDNSQAEQSNTAQ
-269 AVSDEDSLVSI
+269 AVLDEDSLVSI

-289 TQGSLWGMYGDQTAT
+289 TQGSLWGMYGDKTVT
-304 VNQFGSQAGEA
+304 VNQYGSQAGEA

-348 NQKEIPTTI
+348 NQKEIPTAI
-357 YSVLKDIDQDGLI
+357 YASLSDINNDGLI

-378 ANQAFV
+378 ANRAFV
-384 ADTNANSYIDAADLL
+384 ADKNTNGYIDAADLL
-399 SDSRWANGVDEGGNG
+399 SDSRWADGIDTGANG
-414 YIDDLVGWD
+414 YVDDLVGWD
-423 FASNDNNPFDDN
+423 FANNDNKPFDDN
-435 GHGTHVAGTIGA
+435 SHGTHVAGTIGA

-458 SWNVELVGLKFLD
+458 SWNVGLVGLKFLD
-471 AGGSGSTANAVK
+471 ASGSGSTANAVK

-488 TAASKVALS
+488 TAASKVAAS

-512 ASNALQDAINRS
+512 ASSALQDAITRS

-544 TANYPSNYNTTAAAG
+544 TASYPSNYNTTAAAG
-559 YDSVIAVAS
+559 YDAVIAVAS

-597 TLPGNSYGTF
+597 TLPGNSYGTY

-641 SSTDATASLV
+641 NSTEATASLV

-664 MLNLGVV
+664 MLNPGVV
-671 PPPPVAD
+671 PPPPPVAD
-678 LNLVGTSG
+678 LNLVGTLG
-686 KDTLT
+686 RDTLT
-691 GGAGNDTLTGKAG
+691 GAAGNDTLTGKAG

-724 TIQDLGSGGADSV
+724 TIKDLGNGGADSV
-737 VVAVGAKA
+737 VVAVGATA
-745 RATAVNDWTAT
+745 RATAVTDWTAT
-756 SQTSNTGTAT
+756 SQTSNTGTAI

-780 GSNGWQLSNSGSAQ
+780 GSNGWQLSNSGSTQ
-794 QVTFIGSA
+794 QVTLIGSA

-824 LTGGAGAD
+824 LTGGAGVD
-832 LLTGGTGVDKFVID
+832 RLTGGTGVDRFVID

-861 SIVVS
+861 SMTVS
-866 TGARVTATLATTWT
+866 AGATVNATLATAWT
-880 ASTTTTNSGTANL
+880 ATSTTTNSGTANL
-893 NAAGNHVNL
+893 ITAGNNVNLSAAAGT
-902 NAASGAYGWT
+902 YGWT

-918 AVAVTVIGSVRSDTL
+918 SVAVSVLGSVRSDTL

-944 GLGNDLLRGGDGNDT
+944 GLGNDLLRGGAGNDT
-959 LVGGGDVDR
+959 LVGGGGVDR

-977 ISDLGLG
+977 ISDLGFG
-984 GADQVA
+984 GVDQVA
-990 ISAGAAAN
+990 ISTGAAAN
-998 IAIAQAWSANASTS
+998 ITIAQAWTANSSTS
-1012 NSGRASIQASGF
+1012 NSGRVSIQAAGF

-1055 TDTLVGGRGV
+1055 TDTLVGGGGV

-1088 GLGSDT
+1088 GLGRDT
-1094 FVLARGDGGTAVA
+1094 FVLARGDGGTTVA
-1107 QADTVLDFTDGAD
+1107 RADTVLDFTDGAD

-1141 NTAKANAVIQS
+1141 NTAKANALIQS

-1160 VANTTI
+1160 VSNTTI

-1188 VSSSVSSSK
+1188 ASSSTSSSK
-1197 TGSSAL
+1197 TGNSAL
-1203 SASDVSTTKGLVSDT
+1203 SATDVSN
-1218 TTLSTTKALV
+1218 TKALV
-1228 SDSTT
+1228 SDSAT
-1233 ISTTNALVSDS
+1233 ISTTKSLVSDS

-1256 STTISTTNAL
+1256 STTVNAT
-1266 VSDSTTAN
+1266 SDSTTN
-1274 ATTNATPGSTTS
+1274 STTVK
-1286 STTINASAPA
+1286 ASAPE
-1296 LDSSLE
+1296 LDTSLE
-1302 AKLSTAASPLAA
+1302 AKLPTVITPLVA
-1314 ADAGTSATVSSSS
+1314 ADAGASSTVSSSA
-1327 VQRNDSPES
+1327 VQKNDSPEP
-1336 VSKTIATSAS
+1336 VSKTIATS
-1346 STSSTSSASS
+1346 TSSTN
-1356 TSSVSSDHS
+1356 SVSSDHS
-1365 ETASPAALPVAAPVT
+1365 ETASSTALPVAAPVT
-1380 VSAYVPPVTAYVPEV
+1380 VSAYVAPVAAYVPEV
-1395 DHTAGLLAV
+1395 DHSAGLLTV

>member
-9 TALKNQGAVLLE
+9 TALKHQGTVLSE
-21 ATDSVTE
+21 SIDSVTE

-36 AASQWDSTP
+36 DASQWSPTA

-52 TVDSAVTSSTA
+52 TTGSAFTSSTA
-63 RTVLVQFKTGST
+63 RTVLVQFHTGST

-86 QGQTLEVIRAAETNS
+86 LGQTLEVIRAAETNS

-124 SSHDSVRFAEPNGVV
+124 SSHESVRFAEPNGVV
-139 TILPQPEQIVSPQP
+139 TILPQPEQTVSPQP
-153 EGSTQPDSSTQEPQ
+153 EGSTQPDTSTQEPQ

-172 KPEGSTQPDTYAQEP
+172 
-187 QTEIGAQS
+187 QS
-195 SDSEQ
+195 NDSEQ
-200 SPAGALDISVT
+200 SPDGELDMSVT
-211 QAPDLIGVQE
+211 QAQDLIGVQE
-221 DSKQSAAALIA
+221 DSRQGSSALMA
-232 SESLM
+232 SDSLM
-237 VAESWEASDVF
+237 VAESWEASDAF
-248 GIDADAS
+248 GIDADVS
-255 VSDDSQAEQSNAAQ
+255 VSDDSQADQSNTAQ

-315 WAAGFVGST
+315 WAAGFVGSN

-370 TFSDLNAT
+370 TFGDLNAT

-384 ADTNANSYIDAADLL
+384 VDKNANSYIDAADLL
-399 SDSRWANGVDEGGNG
+399 SDSRWANGIDEGGNG

-458 SWNVELVGLKFLD
+458 SWNVGLVGLKFLD

-488 TAASKVALS
+488 TAASKMAIS

-535 GNSASNNDV
+535 GNSSSNNDV

-664 MLNLGVV
+664 MLNIGVV

-686 KDTLT
+686 RDTLT

-745 RATAVNDWTAT
+745 KATAVTDWTAT

-766 VASGGFNLNLAAAT
+766 IASGGFNLNLAAAT

-794 QVTFIGSA
+794 QVTLIGSA

-815 LSGGAGNDT
+815 LSAGAGDDT

-866 TGARVTATLATTWT
+866 TGARVNATLATTWT

-944 GLGNDLLRGGDGNDT
+944 GLGNDLLRGGAGNDT

-968 FEVDSGTDT
+968 FEIDFGTDT

-990 ISAGAAAN
+990 ISTGAAAN
-998 IAIAQAWSANASTS
+998 IAIARAWTANSSTS
-1012 NSGRASIQASGF
+1012 NSGQASIQTAGF

-1045 VAVTLTGSSN
+1045 AAVTLTGSSN

-1065 DALKGGLGDDVLMG
+1065 DTLKGGLGNDVLMG

-1088 GLGSDT
+1088 GLGNDT
-1094 FVLARGDGGTAVA
+1094 FVLSRGDGGTAVA

-1188 VSSSVSSSK
+1188 VSPSASSSKTGSSTVSASDVSTTKALVSDTTSVNTAPGSTTINASATSSSK

-1203 SASDVSTTKGLVSDT
+1203 SVSDV
-1218 TTLSTTKALV
+1218 
-1228 SDSTT
+1228 
-1233 ISTTNALVSDS
+1233 STTNALVSDT
-1244 TTVSTTKALVSD
+1244 TTV
-1256 STTISTTNAL
+1256 
-1266 VSDSTTAN
+1266 N
-1274 ATTNATPGSTTS
+1274 ATINAASGSTTS

-1314 ADAGTSATVSSSS
+1314 ADAGTNATVSGSS
-1327 VQRNDSPES
+1327 VQKNDSPES
-1336 VSKTIATSAS
+1336 ISKTIATSAS
-1346 STSSTSSASS
+1346 STSSTSSTSSASS
-1356 TSSVSSDHS
+1356 ASSVSSDQS

-1380 VSAYVPPVTAYVPEV
+1380 VSAYVPPVAAYVPEV

>member
-1 MAIDSKLT
+1 MSIYSKLIT
-9 TALKNQGAVLLE
+9 TLKDQGTSLSE

-28 SETNHLMV
+28 NGTNYLS
-36 AASQWDSTP
+36 ANASPWLPTE
-45 SFSSFSA
+45 SFFNFSA
-52 TVDSAVTSSTA
+52 SAGSTLTSSTA

-75 AAAQAQVLDSV
+75 AAAHAQALSTV
-86 QGQTLEVIRAAETNS
+86 QGQTLEVIRAAESPS

-111 GDNLS
+111 GDGLS
-116 VQDALKII
+116 VEDALKII
-124 SSHDSVRFAEPNGVV
+124 SSHDSVRFAEPNDVV
-139 TILPQPEQIVSPQP
+139 TILPQPEPAGSPQVD
-153 EGSTQPDSSTQEPQ
+153 GQ
-167 TEIGA
+167 TPSDISIRE
-172 KPEGSTQPDTYAQEP
+172 T
-187 QTEIGAQS
+187 QTEIGAQTS
-195 SDSEQ
+195 PTEQVPDSDLNV
-200 SPAGALDISVT
+200 GVT
-211 QAPDLIGVQE
+211 QVLDLIGAQA
-221 DSKQSAAALIA
+221 DSDQAASAEMDSNSWDI
-232 SESLM
+232 SESG
-237 VAESWEASDVF
+237 
-248 GIDADAS
+248 GIDADILA
-255 VSDDSQAEQSNAAQ
+255 SDDSSDNLSSTAQ
-269 AVSDEDSLVSI
+269 ASSEEDSLVSI
-280 MAISNDPGY
+280 MAVSNDPGY
-289 TQGSLWGMYGDQTAT
+289 TQGNLWGMYGDKTTTA
-304 VNQFGSQAGEA
+304 NQYGSQAGEA
-315 WAAGFVGST
+315 WVAGFVGST

-331 DTGIDY
+331 DTGIDH

-357 YSVLKDIDQDGLI
+357 YASLSDINYDGLI

-384 ADTNANSYIDAADLL
+384 TDKNANGYIDAADLL
-399 SDSRWANGVDEGGNG
+399 SDSRWADGIDTGANG
-414 YIDDLVGWD
+414 YVDDLVGWD
-423 FASNDNNPFDDN
+423 FANSDNNPFDDN

-471 AGGSGSTANAVK
+471 ASGSGSTANAVK
-483 AIDYF
+483 ALDYF
-488 TAASKVALS
+488 TAASKVAIS

-512 ASNALQDAINRS
+512 ASTALQDAITRS

-544 TANYPSNYNTTAAAG
+544 TANYPSNYNTTATAG

-568 LTSTG
+568 LTSSG

-589 APGSSVYS
+589 APGSSIYS
-597 TLPGNSYGTF
+597 TLPGNSYGTL

-613 TPHVAGAVA
+613 TPHVSGAVA

-641 SSTDATASLV
+641 SSTDSTASLV

-664 MLNLGVV
+664 MLTQGVV
-671 PPPPVAD
+671 PPPVTD

-686 KDTLT
+686 RDTLT

-724 TIQDLGSGGADSV
+724 TIKDLGSGGADSV
-737 VVAVGAKA
+737 LVSVGATAK
-745 RATAVNDWTAT
+745 ATAVTNWTAT
-756 SQTSNTGTAT
+756 SLTSNTGTAT
-766 VASGGFNLNLAAAT
+766 VVSGGFNLNLAAAI
-780 GSNGWQLSNSGSAQ
+780 GPNGWQLSNAGNTQ
-794 QVTFIGSA
+794 QVTLTGSA

-824 LTGGAGAD
+824 LTGGVGAD

-846 SGADTVTDLGVGGAD
+846 SGTDTVTDLGVGGAD

-866 TGARVTATLATTWT
+866 AGAKVNATLATSWT

-893 NAAGNHVNL
+893 IAAGNHVNL
-902 NAASGAYGWT
+902 NAASGTYGWT

-918 AVAVTVIGSVRSDTL
+918 AVAVSVLGSVRSDTL
-933 IGGSSADSLNG
+933 IGGSNADSLNG
-944 GLGNDLLRGGDGNDT
+944 GLGNDLLNGGAGNDT
-959 LVGGGDVDR
+959 LVGGRGIDR
-968 FEVDSGTDT
+968 FEVDFGTDT

-990 ISAGAAAN
+990 ISTGAAAN
-998 IAIAQAWSANASTS
+998 ITIAQAWTANSSTS
-1012 NSGRASIQASGF
+1012 NSGRVSIQTTGF
-1024 NVNLAAATGSSGW
+1024 NVNLAAVTGSSGW
-1037 LVNNANSS
+1037 LVSNANSS
-1045 VAVTLTGSSN
+1045 TAVTLTGSSN

-1065 DALKGGLGDDVLMG
+1065 DTLKGGLGNDVLMG

-1088 GLGSDT
+1088 GLGNDT
-1094 FVLARGDGGTAVA
+1094 FVLSRGDGGTAVA

-1188 VSSSVSSSK
+1188 VSPSASSSK
-1197 TGSSAL
+1197 TGSSTV
-1203 SASDVSTTKGLVSDT
+1203 SASDV
-1218 TTLSTTKALV
+1218 
-1228 SDSTT
+1228 
-1233 ISTTNALVSDS
+1233 STTNALVSDS
-1244 TTVSTTKALVSD
+1244 TTVSTTKALASD
-1256 STTISTTNAL
+1256 STTTSITKAL
-1266 VSDSTTAN
+1266 VSDTTTTSATKELVPDTTTTSTTKALVSD
-1274 ATTNATPGSTTS
+1274 TTTDSTAIKGSAMAPDTSLESKS
-1286 STTINASAPA
+1286 STVASSVAT
-1296 LDSSLE
+1296 S
-1302 AKLSTAASPLAA
+1302 
-1314 ADAGTSATVSSSS
+1314 DAGTSSTVSGSA
-1327 VQRNDSPES
+1327 VQKNDSSES
-1336 VSKTIATSAS
+1336 ISEKVATSTS
-1346 STSSTSSASS
+1346 STSSTSPTSS
-1356 TSSVSSDHS
+1356 TSATSLVSSDHS
-1365 ETASPAALPVAAPVT
+1365 EAASSIVSPVAAPAT
-1380 VSAYVPPVTAYVPEV
+1380 VSAYVPPVAAYVPEV
-1395 DHTAGLLAV
+1395 DHSAGLLTV

>member
-1 MAIDSKLT
+1 MSIYSKLIT
-9 TALKNQGAVLLE
+9 TLKDQGTSLSE

-28 SETNHLMV
+28 NGTNYLS
-36 AASQWDSTP
+36 ANASPWLPTE
-45 SFSSFSA
+45 SFFNFSA
-52 TVDSAVTSSTA
+52 SAGSTLTSSTA

-75 AAAQAQVLDSV
+75 AAAHAQALSTV
-86 QGQTLEVIRAAETNS
+86 QGQTLEVIRAAESPS

-111 GDNLS
+111 GDGLS
-116 VQDALKII
+116 VEDALKII
-124 SSHDSVRFAEPNGVV
+124 SSHDSVRFAEPNDVV
-139 TILPQPEQIVSPQP
+139 TILPQPEPAGSPQVD
-153 EGSTQPDSSTQEPQ
+153 GQ
-167 TEIGA
+167 TPSDISIRE
-172 KPEGSTQPDTYAQEP
+172 T
-187 QTEIGAQS
+187 QTEIGAQTS
-195 SDSEQ
+195 PTEQVPDSDLNV
-200 SPAGALDISVT
+200 GVT
-211 QAPDLIGVQE
+211 QVLDLIGAQA
-221 DSKQSAAALIA
+221 DSDQAASAEMDSNSWDI
-232 SESLM
+232 SESG
-237 VAESWEASDVF
+237 
-248 GIDADAS
+248 GIDADILA
-255 VSDDSQAEQSNAAQ
+255 SDDSSDNLSSTAQ
-269 AVSDEDSLVSI
+269 ASSEEDSLVSI
-280 MAISNDPGY
+280 MAVSNDPGY
-289 TQGSLWGMYGDQTAT
+289 TQGNLWGMYGDKTTTA
-304 VNQFGSQAGEA
+304 NQYGSQAGEA
-315 WAAGFVGST
+315 WVAGFVGST

-331 DTGIDY
+331 DTGIDH

-357 YSVLKDIDQDGLI
+357 YASLSDINYDGLI

-384 ADTNANSYIDAADLL
+384 TDKNANGYIDAADLL
-399 SDSRWANGVDEGGNG
+399 SDSRWADGIDTGANG
-414 YIDDLVGWD
+414 YVDDLVGWD
-423 FASNDNNPFDDN
+423 FANSDNNPFDDN

-471 AGGSGSTANAVK
+471 ASGSGSTANAVK
-483 AIDYF
+483 ALDYF
-488 TAASKVALS
+488 TAASKVAIS

-512 ASNALQDAINRS
+512 ASTALQDAITRS

-544 TANYPSNYNTTAAAG
+544 TANYPSNYNTTATAG

-568 LTSTG
+568 LTSSG

-589 APGSSVYS
+589 APGSSIYS
-597 TLPGNSYGTF
+597 TLPGNSYGTL

-613 TPHVAGAVA
+613 TPHVSGAVA

-641 SSTDATASLV
+641 SSTDSTASLV

-664 MLNLGVV
+664 MLTQGVV
-671 PPPPVAD
+671 PPPVTD

-686 KDTLT
+686 RDTLT

-724 TIQDLGSGGADSV
+724 TIKDLGSGGADSV
-737 VVAVGAKA
+737 LVSVGATAK
-745 RATAVNDWTAT
+745 ATAVTNWTAT
-756 SQTSNTGTAT
+756 SLTSNTGTAT
-766 VASGGFNLNLAAAT
+766 VVSGGFNLNLAAAI
-780 GSNGWQLSNSGSAQ
+780 GPNGWQLSNAGNTQ
-794 QVTFIGSA
+794 QVTLTGSA

-824 LTGGAGAD
+824 LTGGVGAD

-846 SGADTVTDLGVGGAD
+846 SGTDTVTDLGVGGAD
-861 SIVVS
+861 SIVVLA
-866 TGARVTATLATTWT
+866 GAKVNATLATSWT

-893 NAAGNHVNL
+893 IAAGNHVNL
-902 NAASGAYGWT
+902 NAASGTYGWT

-918 AVAVTVIGSVRSDTL
+918 AVAVSVLGSVRSDTL
-933 IGGSSADSLNG
+933 IGGSNADSLNG
-944 GLGNDLLRGGDGNDT
+944 GLGNDLLNGGAGNDT
-959 LVGGGDVDR
+959 LVGGRGIDR
-968 FEVDSGTDT
+968 FEVDFGTDT

-990 ISAGAAAN
+990 ISTGAAAN
-998 IAIAQAWSANASTS
+998 ITIAQAWTANSSTS
-1012 NSGRASIQASGF
+1012 NSGRVSIQTTGF
-1024 NVNLAAATGSSGW
+1024 NVNLAAVTGSSGW
-1037 LVNNANSS
+1037 LVSNANSS
-1045 VAVTLTGSSN
+1045 TAVTLTGSSN

-1065 DALKGGLGDDVLMG
+1065 DTLKGGLGNDVLMG

-1088 GLGSDT
+1088 GLGNDT
-1094 FVLARGDGGTAVA
+1094 FVLSRGDGGTAVA

-1188 VSSSVSSSK
+1188 VSPSASSSK
-1197 TGSSAL
+1197 TGSSTV
-1203 SASDVSTTKGLVSDT
+1203 SASDV
-1218 TTLSTTKALV
+1218 
-1228 SDSTT
+1228 
-1233 ISTTNALVSDS
+1233 STTNALVSDS
-1244 TTVSTTKALVSD
+1244 TTVSTTKALASD
-1256 STTISTTNAL
+1256 STTTSTTKALASDTTTTSATKELVPDTTTTSTTKAL
-1266 VSDSTTAN
+1266 VSDTTTDSTAIK
-1274 ATTNATPGSTTS
+1274 GSAMAPDTSLESKS
-1286 STTINASAPA
+1286 STVASSVAT
-1296 LDSSLE
+1296 S
-1302 AKLSTAASPLAA
+1302 
-1314 ADAGTSATVSSSS
+1314 DAGTSSTVSSSA
-1327 VQRNDSPES
+1327 VQKNDSSES
-1336 VSKTIATSAS
+1336 ISEKVATSTS
-1346 STSSTSSASS
+1346 STSSTSPTSS
-1356 TSSVSSDHS
+1356 TSATSLVLSDHS
-1365 ETASPAALPVAAPVT
+1365 EAASSIVSPVAAPAT
-1380 VSAYVPPVTAYVPEV
+1380 VSAYVPPVAAYVPEV
-1395 DHTAGLLAV
+1395 DHSAGLLTV

>member
-1 MAIDSKLT
+1 MSIYSKLIT
-9 TALKNQGAVLLE
+9 TLKDQGTSLSE

-28 SETNHLMV
+28 NGTNYLS
-36 AASQWDSTP
+36 ANASPWLPTE
-45 SFSSFSA
+45 SFFNFSA
-52 TVDSAVTSSTA
+52 SAGSTLTSSTA

-75 AAAQAQVLDSV
+75 AAAHAQALSTV
-86 QGQTLEVIRAAETNS
+86 QGQTLEVIRAAKSPS

-111 GDNLS
+111 GDGLS
-116 VQDALKII
+116 VEDALKII
-124 SSHDSVRFAEPNGVV
+124 SSHDSVRFAEPNDVV
-139 TILPQPEQIVSPQP
+139 TILPQPEPAGSPQVD
-153 EGSTQPDSSTQEPQ
+153 GQ
-167 TEIGA
+167 TPSDISIRE
-172 KPEGSTQPDTYAQEP
+172 T
-187 QTEIGAQS
+187 QTEIGAQTS
-195 SDSEQ
+195 PTEQVPDSDLNV
-200 SPAGALDISVT
+200 GVT
-211 QAPDLIGVQE
+211 QVLDLIGAQA
-221 DSKQSAAALIA
+221 DSDQAASAEMDSNSWDI
-232 SESLM
+232 SESG
-237 VAESWEASDVF
+237 
-248 GIDADAS
+248 GIDADILA
-255 VSDDSQAEQSNAAQ
+255 SDDSSDNLSSTAQ
-269 AVSDEDSLVSI
+269 ASSEEDSLVSI
-280 MAISNDPGY
+280 MAVSNDPGY
-289 TQGSLWGMYGDQTAT
+289 TQGNLWGMYGDKTTTA
-304 VNQFGSQAGEA
+304 NQYGSQAGEA
-315 WAAGFVGST
+315 WVAGFVGST

-331 DTGIDY
+331 DTGIDH

-357 YSVLKDIDQDGLI
+357 YASLSDINYDGLI

-384 ADTNANSYIDAADLL
+384 TDKNANGYIDAADLL
-399 SDSRWANGVDEGGNG
+399 SDSRWADGIDTGANG
-414 YIDDLVGWD
+414 YVDDLVGWD
-423 FASNDNNPFDDN
+423 FANSDNNPFDDN

-471 AGGSGSTANAVK
+471 ASGSGSTANAVK
-483 AIDYF
+483 ALDYF
-488 TAASKVALS
+488 TAASKVAIS

-512 ASNALQDAINRS
+512 ASTALQDAITRS

-544 TANYPSNYNTTAAAG
+544 TANYPSNYNTTATAG

-568 LTSTG
+568 LTSSG

-589 APGSSVYS
+589 APGSSIYS
-597 TLPGNSYGTF
+597 TLPGNSYGTL

-613 TPHVAGAVA
+613 TPHVSGAVA

-641 SSTDATASLV
+641 SSTDSTASLV

-664 MLNLGVV
+664 MLTQGVV
-671 PPPPVAD
+671 PPPVTD

-686 KDTLT
+686 RDTLT

-724 TIQDLGSGGADSV
+724 TIKDLGSGGADSV
-737 VVAVGAKA
+737 LVSVGATAK
-745 RATAVNDWTAT
+745 ATAVTNWTAT
-756 SQTSNTGTAT
+756 SLTSNTGTAT
-766 VASGGFNLNLAAAT
+766 VVSGGFNLNLAAAI
-780 GSNGWQLSNSGSAQ
+780 GPNGWQLSNAGNTQ
-794 QVTFIGSA
+794 QVTLTGSA

-824 LTGGAGAD
+824 LTGGVGAD

-846 SGADTVTDLGVGGAD
+846 SGTDTVTDLGVGGAD
-861 SIVVS
+861 SIVVLA
-866 TGARVTATLATTWT
+866 GAKVNATLATSWT

-893 NAAGNHVNL
+893 IAAGNNVNL
-902 NAASGAYGWT
+902 NAASGTYGWT

-918 AVAVTVIGSVRSDTL
+918 AVAVSVLGSVRSDTL
-933 IGGSSADSLNG
+933 IGGSNADSLNG
-944 GLGNDLLRGGDGNDT
+944 GLGNDLLNGGAGNDT
-959 LVGGGDVDR
+959 LVGGRGIDR
-968 FEVDSGTDT
+968 FEVDFGTDT

-990 ISAGAAAN
+990 ISTGAAAN
-998 IAIAQAWSANASTS
+998 ITIAQAWTANSSTS
-1012 NSGRASIQASGF
+1012 NSGRVSIQTTGF
-1024 NVNLAAATGSSGW
+1024 NVNLAAVTGSSGW
-1037 LVNNANSS
+1037 LVSNANSS
-1045 VAVTLTGSSN
+1045 TAVTLTGSSN

-1065 DALKGGLGDDVLMG
+1065 DTLKGGLGNDVLMG

-1088 GLGSDT
+1088 GLGNDT
-1094 FVLARGDGGTAVA
+1094 FVLSRGDGGTAVA

-1188 VSSSVSSSK
+1188 VSPSASSSK
-1197 TGSSAL
+1197 TGSSTV
-1203 SASDVSTTKGLVSDT
+1203 SASDV
-1218 TTLSTTKALV
+1218 
-1228 SDSTT
+1228 
-1233 ISTTNALVSDS
+1233 STTNALVSDS
-1244 TTVSTTKALVSD
+1244 TTVSTTKALASD
-1256 STTISTTNAL
+1256 STTTSTTKALASDTTNTSATKELVPDTTTTSTTKAL
-1266 VSDSTTAN
+1266 VSDTTTDSTAIK
-1274 ATTNATPGSTTS
+1274 GSAMAPDTSLESKS
-1286 STTINASAPA
+1286 STVASSVAT
-1296 LDSSLE
+1296 S
-1302 AKLSTAASPLAA
+1302 
-1314 ADAGTSATVSSSS
+1314 DAGTSSTVSGSA
-1327 VQRNDSPES
+1327 VQKNDSSES
-1336 VSKTIATSAS
+1336 ISEKVATSTS
-1346 STSSTSSASS
+1346 STSSTSPTSS
-1356 TSSVSSDHS
+1356 TSATSLVSSDHS
-1365 ETASPAALPVAAPVT
+1365 EAASSIVSPVAAPAT
-1380 VSAYVPPVTAYVPEV
+1380 VSAYVPPVAAYVPEV
-1395 DHTAGLLAV
+1395 DHSAGLLTV